1 MKNYIIQKGKSK
13 FTPFAGIKLFSD
25 LFDNLNFKNKIN
37 SGFSLP
43 NSNRGYAPYTYIKSI
58 ISGLLLGADCM
69 TDLDNIKRDTVLKE
83 IIGTEVPHSTRIGSF
98 LYSADTKKIDLMHSL
113 MQEVSVKGI
122 KEKGLSEV
130 TLDADATFVETD
142 KEGVSS
148 YCYKNFKALSMLL
161 GFISE
166 TGSCIYNEFR
176 EGNTSPS
183 LDLDKQLESVHSYL
197 SSNNIRLKN
206 YRSDSAGYQNS
217 IINYCN
223 LNNINFFIRGKNVR
237 EQDYSNLNFKP
248 LNDRYGFCLDD
259 MEIAET
265 VHAMDRTEAFRL
277 IVTRKKKKYK
287 DPSLFGEYYYEYYG
301 IATNSNLSK
310 EEVFHF
316 YNKRGQ
322 CEYYIKS
329 IKWDLSLRK
338 LPSGSFNGNA
348 LWSNIALLSY
358 NVVKLFS
365 VLTGINKSLKSLRYA
380 LISAVGSIVNH
391 ANRIVLK
398 LHLDDFK
405 FERFLSLRRIIV

>member
-1 MKNYIIQKGKSK
+1 MKNYIIQKGKNK
-13 FTPFAGIKLFSD
+13 YTPFGGIKLFID
-25 LFDNLNFKNKIN
+25 LMDNLNFKNKIN
-37 SGFSLP
+37 SVFSLP
-43 NSNRGYAPYTYIKSI
+43 KSNRGYTPYAYIKSI
-58 ISGLLLGADCM
+58 ISALLLGADC
-69 TDLDNIKRDTVLKE
+69 N
-83 IIGTEVPHSTRIGSF
+83 
-98 LYSADTKKIDLMHSL
+98 
-113 MQEVSVKGI
+113 
-122 KEKGLSEV
+122 
-130 TLDADATFVETD
+130 
-142 KEGVSS
+142 
-148 YCYKNFKALSMLL
+148 
-161 GFISE
+161 
-166 TGSCIYNEFR
+166 
-176 EGNTSPS
+176 
-183 LDLDKQLESVHSYL
+183 
-197 SSNNIRLKN
+197 
-206 YRSDSAGYQNS
+206 RSDSAGYQAN

-223 LNNINFFIRGKNVR
+223 LNNINFFIRAKNI
-237 EQDYSNLNFKP
+237 QDYSYLNFKP
-248 LNDRYGFCLDD
+248 LKDGYGILLDD

-265 VHAMDRTEAFRL
+265 VHAMDKTEAFRL
-277 IVTRKKKKYK
+277 IVTRKKKRYK